1 MTFTDDTV
9 RDLLVSVGLDRDTAA
24 DAWERSF
31 EELGL
36 DSLAAVE
43 IATRIQDRFG
53 VDIEEHLTPQ
63 STPAIV
69 KKLVTERLAG
79 GETR

>member
-9 RDLLVSVGLDRDTAA
+9 CDLLVSVGLDRDTAA
-24 DAWERSF
+24 DAWNRSF

-53 VDIEEHLTPQ
+53 VDIEQHLAPET
-63 STPAIV
+63 TPAIL
-69 KKLVTERLAG
+69 KKLVVERLAG